1 MKEENKKRLKEVILV
16 GAALVAIITAPI
28 IILPFFGIHEL
39 NDLQPQKLP
48 KFDFQYEGLLEP
60 NAPIYEVTE
69 QLAWTNKSLLGEF
82 QINVITADPGNKFH
96 DSMSIEVRTSKGK
109 SLELSQWKDWQKEKS
124 YSINL
129 TPSMLFDY
137 SEVPERVLTP
147 NYTTGKFD
155 IKVVDGSGNICGK
168 TTITVKN
175 TPWFHLTQ
183 LSDSDIG
190 PGESIT
196 AHVRVK
202 NLGGPS
208 KFKVYGN
215 LYESSYTN
223 LSALKN
229 ADWAP
234 GDIWR
239 RINSSSYET
248 SIINKNEE
256 FAVKLHLPEDDFEA
270 GHVYLLETYAVK
282 HLPYLKFPDGDWLTS
297 NESWRPRDPPHYST
311 IVVCHR
317 S

>member
-1 MKEENKKRLKEVILV
+1 MKEETKKVLIKLGGVLVTVIVLIPAV
-16 GAALVAIITAPI
+16 IAI
-28 IILPFFGIHEL
+28 LSFFSIHEL
-39 NDLQPQKLP
+39 NDLLPPKPP

-82 QINVITADPGNKFH
+82 QINVITADPGRKFS
-96 DSMSIEVRTSKGK
+96 DSMYIEVWTSKEN
-109 SLELSQWKDWQKEKS
+109 LVVRNEWKDWQKEKA

-129 TPSMLFDY
+129 TPSKLFEY
-137 SEVPERVLTP
+137 SKVPKRVLAP
-147 NYTTGKFD
+147 NYNTGKFD

-183 LSDSDIG
+183 LSDSDIA

-223 LSALKN
+223 LFALKN
-229 ADWAP
+229 VSWAP

-239 RINSSSYET
+239 KINWSSYET
-248 SIINKNEE
+248 PIINKNEE
-256 FAVKLHLPEDDFEA
+256 FADKLHIPKDDFEA
-270 GHVYLLETYAVK
+270 GHVYLLETFAVK
-282 HLPYLKFPDGDWLTS
+282 HLPYLKFPDGDWLNSTE
-297 NESWRPRDPPHYST
+297 NWRPRDPPHYST
-311 IVVCHR
+311 IVVYHR

>member
-1 MKEENKKRLKEVILV
+1 MKEENKKRLKEGILV
-16 GAALVAIITAPI
+16 GAALVAIMTAPI
-28 IILPFFGIHEL
+28 FILPFFGIHECS
-39 NDLQPQKLP
+39 DLQQPKPP
-48 KFDFQYEGLLEP
+48 KFDFQYESLLEP

-183 LSDSDIG
+183 LSDSDIV

-282 HLPYLKFPDGDWLTS
+282 HLPYLKFPDGDWITS

-311 IVVCHR
+311 IVVYHR